1 MQRYLIFYTKPN
13 LYYYYYCVIE
23 YVYKIKED
31 ARLHPLSCM
40 CKINRLSLL
49 FSFWRTFHIL

>member
-23 YVYKIKED
+23 YVYKTKED

-49 FSFWRTFHIL
+49 FSFWRTFRIL